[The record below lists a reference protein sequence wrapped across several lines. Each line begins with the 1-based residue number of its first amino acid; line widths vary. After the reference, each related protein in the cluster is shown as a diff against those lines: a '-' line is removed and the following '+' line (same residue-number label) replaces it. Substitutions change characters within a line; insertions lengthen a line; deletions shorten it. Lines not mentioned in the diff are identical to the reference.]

1 MELSDDCRKDLG
13 QGAWFALDR
22 AWMPESEARTLHEG
36 LLAEL
41 TWDTRP
47 VRGPDGQ
54 ETTQPRLVG
63 WAGDLP
69 YAYSGQTLPPRP
81 RTPGLDAIWKRIEA
95 ASGARFNHAV
105 VNRYR
110 DGRDH
115 MGLHTDRE
123 PQLGDAPLIAALSLG
138 VTRTFRLEWRYKR
151 SRKRT
156 LRLPHG
162 SLLLMGGTLQR
173 HWRHAIPRAPGE
185 TGERLNV
192 TFRWLH
198 GPPEAE
204 AR

>member
-1 MELSDDCRKDLG
+1 MELPDDTRKDLG
-13 QGAWFALDR
+13 QGAWYALQRD
-22 AWMPESEARTLHEG
+22 WMDADAAGSLHAA
-36 LLAEL
+36 LLDEL
-41 TWDTRP
+41 AWDTRP

-69 YAYSGQTLPPRP
+69 YAYSGQTLPPRET
-81 RTPGLDAIWKRIEA
+81 TPALAALWSRVEA
-95 ASGARFNHAV
+95 AAGARFNHAV

-115 MGLHTDRE
+115 MGLHTDKE
-123 PQLGDAPLIAALSLG
+123 PQLGDEPLIAALSLG
-138 VTRTFRLEWRYKR
+138 VTRTFRLEWKYKR
-151 SRKRT
+151 KRKRT
-156 LRLPHG
+156 LKLPHG

-173 HWRHAIPRAPGE
+173 HWRHAVPRAPGE

-198 GPPEAE
+198 GPPAPEP
-204 AR
+204 R